1 MTIVDFY
8 TTEFTVRRMAWDT
21 DESGNDFSEEAEAT
35 AFSGHVQQ
43 ASMEL
48 AQSLGLRFTKTFT
61 VWCSLTT
68 DVAEGDSLSDGTY
81 TYHVKAKQ
89 SFENGQ
95 NAHLELVCERELTAD
110 DES

>member
-1 MTIVDFY
+1 MTIVDFF
-8 TTEFTVRRMAWDT
+8 TTEFTVNRMAWDT
-21 DESGNDFSEEAEAT
+21 DESGNEFSQEAEAST
-35 AFSGHVQQ
+35 FSGHVQQ
-43 ASMEL
+43 TSMEL

-61 VWCSLTT
+61 VWCPLAT

-89 SFENGQ
+89 TFDNGD
-95 NAHLELVCERELTAD
+95 NAHLELVCERELAAD